1 MLLEERILRKC
12 GVGSK
17 EVVDGVASGADEGLV
32 IDDGR
37 HTEVEGSTLLQ
48 PLNIARSAQTEVGFG
63 NLEAVGGA
71 AHGAYAFL

>member
-1 MLLEERILRKC
+1 MLLEERISRKC

-37 HTEVEGSTLLQ
+37 HAEVEGSTLLQ
-48 PLNIARSAQTEVGFG
+48 PLNITRSAQTEVGFG
-63 NLEAVGGA
+63 NLKAVGGA